1 MTINRY
7 GYFLYHEKSK
17 DFSMS
22 LKKNSSGL
30 IVRCFERKLA
40 KG

>member
-1 MTINRY
+1 MVTFY
-7 GYFLYHEKSK
+7 TFKKKKKSK